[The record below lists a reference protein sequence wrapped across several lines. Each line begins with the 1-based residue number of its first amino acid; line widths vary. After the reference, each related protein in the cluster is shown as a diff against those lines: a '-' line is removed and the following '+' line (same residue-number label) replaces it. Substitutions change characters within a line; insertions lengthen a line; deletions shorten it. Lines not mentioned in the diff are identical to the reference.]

1 MSKEKLI
8 KMQLLVR
15 TGLDVRLSNDV
26 QLERTTRLHQYTAVT
41 EQGRIFVVLG
51 NHRTKEKLIK
61 AQIDVIAQLN
71 QIMNNTS
78 IKRA

>member
-1 MSKEKLI
+1 MGNIRLIHMQVAVRAGLHARVSKS
-8 KMQLLVR
+8 MD
-15 TGLDVRLSNDV
+15 TGTSEYHVG
-26 QLERTTRLHQYTAVT
+26 T
-41 EQGRIFVVLG
+41 EQGRVFVVLG
-51 NHRTKEKLIK
+51 SIHTKENVIK

>member
-1 MSKEKLI
+1 MS
-8 KMQLLVR
+8 
-15 TGLDVRLSNDV
+15 N
-26 QLERTTRLHQYTAVT
+26 TRLIHMQVAIRAGLHARVSRSMDTGTCEYHVGT
-41 EQGRIFVVLG
+41 EQGRVFVVLAAG
-51 NHRTKEKLIK
+51 NKGLE

>member
-1 MSKEKLI
+1 MSYKAFFKNQ
-8 KMQLLVR
+8 MLVR
-15 TGLDVRLSNDV
+15 VGTVSEVTVYPRCSEPEV
-26 QLERTTRLHQYTAVT
+26 IMKT
-41 EQGRIFVVLG
+41 EQGRVFVVLHG
-51 NHRTKEKLIK
+51 TRKIIK